1 MKAFLKTKGRA
12 FLESLPQHL
21 FNIEDLNRSGSLV
34 AMLYLITA
42 TKVLTVSGAWFG
54 PGGEGF
60 LRVSFAQTYEN
71 IEKAIDKIAEGME
84 YLQ

>member
-1 MKAFLKTKGRA
+1 MFSFG
-12 FLESLPQHL
+12 
-21 FNIEDLNRSGSLV
+21 DLNRSGSLV
-34 AMLYLITA
+34 TMLYLITA
-42 TKVLTVSGAWFG
+42 TKVLTVSGDWFG

-84 YLQ
+84 HLQ